1 MGFNNIG
8 YLEKDKQVADSAKLQ
23 GKQIGTNSG
32 DVMAVGAFGI
42 GSTTELENV
51 DANNVIVTKP
61 FFAGS
66 ACANRPFESK
76 ASTNGAHIFN
86 IERVTGVVSAQIGL
100 SQKTNHF
107 AWRTKSTGWQAWEEA
122 VGTTLVQTLSGKKMS
137 FQNANDASPTV
148 LDWYEEGT
156 FTPTVQGGV
165 TLGTGT
171 YSTQQ
176 GRYTRIGNKVFF
188 DITVGVSAHN
198 GTGQLQIAGLPFVL
212 NATQESSVSISYMSM
227 LSFAYI
233 PLAHVYPNSATVRL
247 LRTVA
252 NSTPVYLVF
261 SDITGYPFELRISG
275 HYTAA

>member
-8 YLEKDKQVADSAKLQ
+8 YLEKDKQAADSAKLQ
-23 GKQIGTNSG
+23 GKQIGTNFG
-32 DVMAVGAFGI
+32 DVA
-42 GSTTELENV
+42 
-51 DANNVIVTKP
+51 D
-61 FFAGS
+61 
-66 ACANRPFESK
+66 
-76 ASTNGAHIFN
+76 
-86 IERVTGVVSAQIGL
+86 VS
-100 SQKTNHF
+100 SN
-107 AWRTKSTGWQAWEEA
+107 
-122 VGTTLVQTLSGKKMS
+122 QTLSNKKIS
-137 FQNANDASPTV
+137 FQNSADASPTV
-148 LDWYEEGT
+148 LDWYEDGT
-156 FTPTVQGGV
+156 FTPTVQGGT

-171 YSTQQ
+171 YSTQK

-188 DITVGVSAHN
+188 DITVKVSAHN
-198 GTGQLQIAGLPFVL
+198 GTGQLQIAGLPFVS
-212 NATQESSVSISYMSM
+212 NAAQESSVSISYMSM

>member
-8 YLEKDKQVADSAKLQ
+8 YLEKDKQALDSAKLQ
-23 GKQIGTNSG
+23 GKTLGTNPGDVMVVGSFGIGTN
-32 DVMAVGAFGI
+32 VAV
-42 GSTTELENV
+42 
-51 DANNVIVTKP
+51 
-61 FFAGS
+61 
-66 ACANRPFESK
+66 
-76 ASTNGAHIFN
+76 
-86 IERVTGVVSAQIGL
+86 VVSSGSVNDLKVAGNYRVSSSEVSDLPESGTFIVEVIPSTEINTKQRATLLNTSVVREYTRRLVSAGWSAWVITADVSSAQTFA
-100 SQKTNHF
+100 QK
-107 AWRTKSTGWQAWEEA
+107 KI
-122 VGTTLVQTLSGKKMS
+122 S

-156 FTPTVQGGV
+156 FTPTVQGNV

-188 DITVGVSAHN
+188 DITVKISAHN
-198 GTGQLQIAGLPFVL
+198 GTGQIVIAGLPFVS
-212 NATQESSVSISYMSM
+212 NATQESSVSISYISM
-227 LSFAYI
+227 LSFNYI